1 MHWMTP
7 MSSMDHKSM
16 VKLAPMLLSLAR
28 GWRQGVL
35 ECARLLLPI
44 AAQGRRVRSRGGS
57 RNHVNAVSAKVQII
71 S

>member
-16 VKLAPMLLSLAR
+16 VKLAPMLLSLAG

-35 ECARLLLPI
+35 ECAMLLLLL
-44 AAQGRRVRSRGGS
+44 AAPGRRVRRRGGS
-57 RNHVNAVSAKVQII
+57 RNHVNAVSAKVEI
-71 S
+71 SS